1 MPSWNVSSLSNTI
14 LEFLLLLIGN
24 FYLHFCSRYELDKMD
39 KAESK
44 AELGIEKKDLPLLA
58 DVLVLRGTLRCPQR
72 SAIEGLEGLCLMS
85 FSVVIE
91 M

>member
-1 MPSWNVSSLSNTI
+1 MSNTI

-44 AELGIEKKDLPLLA
+44 AELGIEKKDLPLLV
-58 DVLVLRGTLRCPQR
+58 DVLVLRGTLRYPQR

-85 FSVVIE
+85 FPVVIE